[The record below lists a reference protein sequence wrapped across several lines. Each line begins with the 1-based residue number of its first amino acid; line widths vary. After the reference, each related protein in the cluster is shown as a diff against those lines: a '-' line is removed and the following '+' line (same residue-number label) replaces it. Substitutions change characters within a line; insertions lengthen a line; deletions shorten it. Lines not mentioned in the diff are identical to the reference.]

1 MSKTKKMMAGV
12 LTTALMTSLVACG
25 STDQAR
31 PAKPKDKS
39 CDKWKW
45 DEDTQTYYCSDSSS
59 SSHSG
64 SYYHG
69 GRYYGSKKQLTSS
82 SAYKSF
88 KSSSSYKSG
97 IGSGS
102 KGGFGG

>member
-45 DEDTQTYYCSDSSS
+45 DENTQTYYCSDSS

>member
-59 SSHSG
+59 HSG
-64 SYYHG
+64 AYYHG